1 MMPVVRGFNASW
13 GSAACALDAPRG
25 WEYLARAFPDLPLG
39 PTERRNSS
47 EEIITM
53 LKSPSAAACAAA
65 ATLALAGL
73 PSGALAQASDPYIGQ
88 IMCAGFNF
96 APRGWAPLNGQL
108 LSIVQNTALFALIGT
123 QYGGDGRTTFALPDM
138 RGRMPMHAGQGPG
151 LAPRTQGESGGNEA
165 VSLSISQMPAHTH
178 GVVPQASA
186 ADGTLTNPAGAVL
199 ANTKGNSK
207 IYGPAPGSV
216 PMAEMTT
223 NTAGGG
229 SPVTVMPPYVT
240 ISCFIAVQGVFPPRD

>member
-1 MMPVVRGFNASW
+1 
-13 GSAACALDAPRG
+13 
-25 WEYLARAFPDLPLG
+25 
-39 PTERRNSS
+39 
-47 EEIITM
+47 M
-53 LKSPSAAACAAA
+53 LKSASAAACAS
-65 ATLALAGL
+65 ATLLLAGL
-73 PSGALAQASDPYIGQ
+73 PSGALAQASDPFLGQ

-96 APRGWAPLNGQL
+96 APRGWAALDGQL
-108 LSIVQNTALFALIGT
+108 LSIAQNTALFALLGT

-138 RGRMPMHAGQGPG
+138 RGRLPMHAGPGPG
-151 LAPRTQGESGGNEA
+151 LTPREQGERGGNEA
-165 VSLSISQMPAHTH
+165 VSLGISQMPAHTH
-178 GVVPQASA
+178 TLAPQASG